1 MYCPRCGSKMIWNN
15 DFSEDYEDY
24 YQIDRYYSCSAC
36 NTLVNET
43 TFYESDN
50 EETFF
55 TIMDIKDDEE

>member
-1 MYCPRCGSKMIWNN
+1 MFCPRCGNKMIWNN

-24 YQIDRYYSCSAC
+24 YQIDRYYSCSVC

-55 TIMDIKDDEE
+55 TIMDEETEE